1 MFADLRKEL
10 LMEKDN
16 QTYTAL
22 WLLFKTGNKEA
33 FSKLYQFHIKSL
45 IAYGAKLCDDEEL
58 LKDNIQDLFIELW
71 NSRENL
77 ADVDCVKFYLFK
89 ALRYKLIRSEK
100 VRQSQYIFSKN
111 FSESANTYNTFEQ
124 SVESEM
130 IEKELLDSQI
140 SSLQKA
146 IKSLTK
152 RQQEAIQLRFYQ
164 GFTND
169 QIAELMGMNYQ
180 SVSNLM
186 YTALCRIKKNLKPP
200 VYTSA
205 LATVFHL
212 FF

>member
-1 MFADLRKEL
+1 
-10 LMEKDN
+10 MEKDN

-22 WLLFKTGNKEA
+22 WLLFKNGDKEA
-33 FSKLYQFHIKSL
+33 FSELYQLHIKSL

-100 VRQSQYIFSKN
+100 IRQSQSLFSKN
-111 FSESANTYNTFEQ
+111 FSEAASIYNSRFEQ
-124 SVESEM
+124 SVESEL
-130 IEKELLDSQI
+130 IEKELLNTQI

-152 RQQEAIQLRFYQ
+152 RQQEAVQLRFYQ
-164 GFTND
+164 GFTNE
-169 QIAELMGMNYQ
+169 QIAELMGMSYQ

-186 YTALCRIKKNLKPP
+186 YTALCRLKKNLTTP
-200 VYTSA
+200 VFTSA
-205 LATVFHL
+205 LATVFH
-212 FF
+212 FFF